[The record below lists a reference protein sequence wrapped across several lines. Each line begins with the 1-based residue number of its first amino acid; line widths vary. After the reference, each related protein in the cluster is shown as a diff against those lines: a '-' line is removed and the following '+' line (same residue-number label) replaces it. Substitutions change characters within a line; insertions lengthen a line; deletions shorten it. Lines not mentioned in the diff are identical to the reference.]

1 MDKWLCLRVI
11 LTSFLNSN
19 SSNRAVFLFVQM
31 PFDAAK
37 QIVMGRVLL
46 SFAGVG

>member
-1 MDKWLCLRVI
+1 M
-11 LTSFLNSN
+11 
-19 SSNRAVFLFVQM
+19 FLFVQM

-37 QIVMGRVLL
+37 QLVMGRALS